1 MSWWSYCRTQGAELV
16 LWVIPLVVITGL
28 LRIADVSWHVLS
40 LVLGIF
46 IVCLVGQFVFRFW
59 RRYSFYTHL
68 ATAAEGLDRPY
79 LVPDVVSRPSFIEGQ
94 LTWDCLDIALKKMT
108 DHVAMYEKSSKEYR
122 EYIETWIH
130 EVKTPIAAAHLVA
143 ENNPSAAIDNMDREV
158 SRIEKYV
165 EQALYYARSD
175 ALERD
180 YAIAPVTVGELL
192 RGALR
197 RNAGVL
203 VDSGTTIVWPEDTKA
218 LDLVVFTDSKWV
230 SFVLGQVLTNSAKY
244 ADPRR
249 GARIEFRATQTCD
262 AATAITQTVVEIR
275 DNGIGIPAADVPR
288 VFDKVFTGV
297 AGRHF
302 GQSTGMGL
310 FISKRLCTK
319 MGIDLSLESTEGEGT
334 RVFLRFSHHDELG
347 TFNLTN
353 S

>member
-1 MSWWSYCRTQGAELV
+1 MSWWAYCRTQGAELA
-16 LWVIPLVVITGL
+16 LWAIPLIIITGL

-40 LVLGIF
+40 LVLGIM
-46 IVCLVGQFVFRFW
+46 IMCLVGQFLFRFW

-68 ATAAEGLDRPY
+68 MTAAEGLDRPY
-79 LVPDVVSRPSFIEGQ
+79 LVPDVVPRPSFVEGQ
-94 LTWDCLDIALKKMT
+94 LTWDCLDIAMKKMT
-108 DHVAMYEKSSKEYR
+108 DHVAMYEKSSREYR

-143 ENNPSAAIDNMDREV
+143 ENNPSDTIDNIDREI

-175 ALERD
+175 AVEQD
-180 YAIAPVTVGELL
+180 YVIAPVQVGELL

-203 VDSGTTIVWPEDTKA
+203 VDSGISIVWPKDPTV
-218 LDLVVFTDSKWV
+218 LDCVVFTDSKWV
-230 SFVLGQVLTNSAKY
+230 SFVLGQILTNAAQYAAPSRQPAVEFLVSQVHDSDSAL
-244 ADPRR
+244 
-249 GARIEFRATQTCD
+249 
-262 AATAITQTVVEIR
+262 TQTVVEIR

-288 VFDKVFTGV
+288 VFEKAFTGA

-302 GQSTGMGL
+302 GKSTGMGL

-319 MGIDLSLESTEGEGT
+319 MGIDLRLESQEGVGT
-334 RVFLRFSHHDELG
+334 SVFLSFSHQEKLPS
-347 TFNLTN
+347 FNLTN